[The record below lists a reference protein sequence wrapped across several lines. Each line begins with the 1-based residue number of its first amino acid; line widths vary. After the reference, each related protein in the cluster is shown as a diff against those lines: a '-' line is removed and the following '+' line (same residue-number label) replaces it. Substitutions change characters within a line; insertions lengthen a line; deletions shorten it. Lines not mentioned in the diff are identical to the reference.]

1 MCISRVKTRERKE
14 EWAHILLKQY
24 FECCCGNRY
33 IHTHPHPHSS
43 LALLMQAIIAE
54 HILISCNLQL
64 LCCRPIAAAGNFGR
78 PPTSAPLLL
87 KVQINDPIRLR
98 RGREGGREGP
108 FLADTCK
115 AATLAPEGPLRYT
128 TAKGRAAVVSTEQR
142 KSLGTWLR
150 EIPSCFCLT
159 FLPGSCFFSDVYK
172 CQTCRRVQRCLE
184 NIFFENM
191 PT

>member
-1 MCISRVKTRERKE
+1 METGSFT
-14 EWAHILLKQY
+14 HIH
-24 FECCCGNRY
+24 
-33 IHTHPHPHSS
+33 IHSS

-128 TAKGRAAVVSTEQR
+128 TAKGRAAVVSTEPR

-150 EIPSCFCLT
+150 EIYTCSCLT
-159 FLPGSCFFSDVYK
+159 FLPGPAWVLLNKICKDFFSALY
-172 CQTCRRVQRCLE
+172 RLYRV
-184 NIFFENM
+184 
-191 PT
+191 